1 MAGIYVHIPF
11 CRAKCFY
18 CGFYSVASLQWRED
32 YAEALCREMDLRA
45 DYLPGK
51 EVATLYFGGGTPSC
65 LEEAELK
72 KIVSHIHKGWKLEEG
87 AECTIEVNP
96 EDVVPDKLGLWK
108 DLGFNR
114 LSIGVQSFE
123 DRVLERIHR
132 RHTGEQAMQAVL
144 QAKRAGFSNI
154 NMDLI
159 IGLPGMD
166 REALDFSLRMAGE
179 LGVTH
184 VSAYMLSLDAGSVL
198 EKLYEQGKFQ
208 PMDDDALAEHYLYVS
223 DILGKEGYDHY
234 EISNF
239 AKDAKYARHNTAYWT
254 QQPYIGLGAA
264 AHSFD
269 GISRQWNVAHVK
281 KYMKALSE
289 GKVDFEREILT
300 DRDKYN
306 EYLMT
311 RFRTKWGID
320 TAYMTMAFPAW
331 WEKAEQRLRG
341 YERQGWIA
349 REEGRV
355 RMTKTGWLVSD
366 MIFSEL
372 FV

>member
-1 MAGIYVHIPF
+1 
-11 CRAKCFY
+11 
-18 CGFYSVASLQWRED
+18 
-32 YAEALCREMDLRA
+32 
-45 DYLPGK
+45 
-51 EVATLYFGGGTPSC
+51 
-65 LEEAELK
+65 
-72 KIVSHIHKGWKLEEG
+72 
-87 AECTIEVNP
+87 
-96 EDVVPDKLGLWK
+96 
-108 DLGFNR
+108 
-114 LSIGVQSFE
+114 
-123 DRVLERIHR
+123 
-132 RHTGEQAMQAVL
+132 
-144 QAKRAGFSNI
+144 
-154 NMDLI
+154 
-159 IGLPGMD
+159 
-166 REALDFSLRMAGE
+166 
-179 LGVTH
+179 
-184 VSAYMLSLDAGSVL
+184 
-198 EKLYEQGKFQ
+198 
-208 PMDDDALAEHYLYVS
+208 MDDDALAERYLYVS

>member
-65 LEEAELK
+65 LEEAALK
-72 KIVSHIHKGWKLEEG
+72 KIVSHIHKRWKLEEG

-96 EDVVPDKLGLWK
+96 EDVVPDKVGLWK

-159 IGLPGMD
+159 FLN
-166 REALDFSLRMAGE
+166 R
-179 LGVTH
+179 
-184 VSAYMLSLDAGSVL
+184 
-198 EKLYEQGKFQ
+198 
-208 PMDDDALAEHYLYVS
+208 
-223 DILGKEGYDHY
+223 
-234 EISNF
+234 SNL
-239 AKDAKYARHNTAYWT
+239 
-254 QQPYIGLGAA
+254 I
-264 AHSFD
+264 
-269 GISRQWNVAHVK
+269 K
-281 KYMKALSE
+281 K
-289 GKVDFEREILT
+289 
-300 DRDKYN
+300 
-306 EYLMT
+306 
-311 RFRTKWGID
+311 
-320 TAYMTMAFPAW
+320 
-331 WEKAEQRLRG
+331 
-341 YERQGWIA
+341 
-349 REEGRV
+349 
-355 RMTKTGWLVSD
+355 
-366 MIFSEL
+366 IFSR
-372 FV
+372 